1 MATVNQACNLMKKW
15 RSMPCTEKNG
25 NADRYI
31 ISPWNKKCGR
41 HISSKTTPWCAVT
54 VASCLLQIKA
64 TGYSLSAAC
73 STQRTYFK
81 AHKRWIAAGNKPKR
95 GDVMFITGHEGII
108 TCVRSNGTGAYISGN
123 SSNAVRLGTFNW
135 KSKKCGSKKI
145 LGYGRPKY
153 TTK

>member
-15 RSMPCTEKNG
+15 RSLPCTEANG
-25 NADRYI
+25 KADHYI
-31 ISPWNKKCGR
+31 IQPWNKKTGR
-41 HISSKTTPWCAVT
+41 HITSKSTPWCAVT
-54 VASCLLQIKA
+54 VASCLLQIHA
-64 TGYSLSAAC
+64 SGYSLSAAC
-73 STQRTYFK
+73 STQRAYFK